1 MVDFEG
7 AISLI
12 LTSSPGADY
21 PIDVV
26 VELDKISTISWL
38 VKTFGNIFVI
48 Q

>member
-26 VELDKISTISWL
+26 VELDKISTML
-38 VKTFGNIFVI
+38 VTIFGNIFVI